1 MTRINCI
8 PVRELSDVHLGAEYR
23 ELPRIFALVAAA
35 AARGEEPSDRRNP
48 TEYALGP
55 GHVRFFYPRLSW
67 VARRFGQIVRECKR
81 RGRKTTYE
89 TLPAISL
96 DIPDPWWG
104 DWHPTRTAMGLNRA
118 RIADRKLAAENRR
131 RGAMFD

>member
-8 PVRELSDVHLGAEYR
+8 PVRELTDAHLGAEYR

-35 AARGEEPSDRRNP
+35 AARGEQATDARFPRDY
-48 TEYALGP
+48 TLGR
-55 GHVRFFYPRLSW
+55 GHVLFFYPRLSW

-89 TLPAISL
+89 MLPAVAL

-104 DWHPTRTAMGLNRA
+104 DWHPTRQAVGLNRA
-118 RIADRKLAAENRR
+118 RIADRLATSR
-131 RGAMFD
+131 RGKPLN